1 MQRFSTALVATL
13 IIPCACSGD
22 AGPSR
27 VEKAMAAQD
36 ALPVV
41 EAMTPVDDDALAEE
55 YLRVKSAVQSQ
66 AVQSNPARLKAAKDD
81 LKRIANSARDPHLR
95 ANASLLLG
103 SVLESSG
110 DREQAVSYYRHA
122 AKIVTDDAGPH
133 MALALALAAQGK
145 HAEAATVQKRVV
157 ELDPDN
163 LESWLALGEMLVKT
177 GDDKAAT
184 EAYAA
189 YELRRKGLL
198 DGLTLKQE
206 GPFKVAP
213 DDRAACA
220 LALAAASDNG
230 TALALLYALGTEP
243 EASVRV
249 AIART
254 MGIQRLRGYREP
266 LEKHLQQEKDP
277 EVREVVGWALA
288 EIVRDPIDSKPAPRA
303 PAGPAR
309 TSDEPQPP

>member
-1 MQRFSTALVATL
+1 M
-13 IIPCACSGD
+13 
-22 AGPSR
+22 
-27 VEKAMAAQD
+27 
-36 ALPVV
+36 V
-41 EAMTPVDDDALAEE
+41 EAMEPADDDALAEE

-66 AVQSNPARLKAAKDD
+66 AVQRDPARLDKAKND

-103 SVLESSG
+103 SVLEATG
-110 DREQAVSYYRHA
+110 DREQAVSFYRHA

-145 HAEAATVQKRVV
+145 HGEAATVQRRVV

-163 LESWLALGEMLVKT
+163 LENWLALGEMLVKA
-177 GDDKAAT
+177 GDEQGAT

-189 YELRRKGLL
+189 YELRRKGLI
-198 DGLTLKQE
+198 DGLTLKQD
-206 GPFKVAP
+206 GQFKVGP

-230 TALALLYALGTEP
+230 TALALLYALGSEP

-266 LEKHLQQEKDP
+266 LEKHLRDEKDA
-277 EVREVVGWALA
+277 EVREVVGWALG
-288 EIVRDPIDSKPAPRA
+288 EIVRDPIDTKPARAPTGPGPAADKPAP
-303 PAGPAR
+303 P
-309 TSDEPQPP
+309 

>member
-1 MQRFSTALVATL
+1 
-13 IIPCACSGD
+13 
-22 AGPSR
+22 
-27 VEKAMAAQD
+27 MAAED
-36 ALPVV
+36 GLPVV
-41 EAMTPVDDDALAEE
+41 EAMAPADDDALAEE

-66 AVQSNPARLKAAKDD
+66 AVLGDPARLQKAKDD
-81 LKRIANSARDPHLR
+81 LKRIANSAGDPHLR

-103 SVLESSG
+103 SVLESTG
-110 DREQAVSYYRHA
+110 DRDGAVSYYRHA
-122 AKIVTDDAGPH
+122 TKVVDDDAGPF

-163 LESWLALGEMLVKT
+163 LEGWLALGEMLVKA
-177 GDDKAAT
+177 GDEKAAT
-184 EAYAA
+184 EAYAG
-189 YELRRKGLL
+189 YELRRKGLI
-198 DGLTLKQE
+198 DGLTLKQD
-206 GPFKVAP
+206 GKYRIGP

-243 EASVRV
+243 ETSVRV

-254 MGIQRLRGYREP
+254 MGIQRLRGYREL
-266 LEKHLQQEKDP
+266 LEKHLQKEKDP

-288 EIVRDPIDSKPAPRA
+288 EIVRDPIDTKPARA
-303 PAGPAR
+303 PVEPGR
-309 TSDEPQPP
+309 TADKPQPP